1 MSFEANLLQDV
12 QATKELLLSRDT
24 YVQDRTEH
32 TARLAYHLLNRVD
45 VSANHKCTEEKQI
58 SIQKSKDAASLS

>member
-1 MSFEANLLQDV
+1 MSFEANLLPDV

-45 VSANHKCTEEKQI
+45 VSANHKCAEEKQI